1 MYYYTFASVFALGCL
16 PVALLPTAAAQD
28 LPATLAGCK
37 DVSCPMTDGKDYTCT
52 VTDDKFNGVGL
63 TRIADAPQALEGLTI
78 VKGVQ
83 VQAEGPDD
91 DHNDEKREDRHFKS
105 VYYLGTPADVQL
117 QDLNGCA
124 VVFQGVA
131 PPFSA
136 DGNRKTT
143 QGTCADSISRGCIE
157 NLTERL
163 RNLSGNSSCSSGLGP
178 YSINSLSDL
187 SPITEAQ
194 NGSSDCWPVLPK
206 NDGLAVIADFTVKGG
221 YDSEALNQIM
231 FGVTPVLTVFFE
243 NNQTTTS
250 QMTCV
255 KVIEDVEVKE
265 DDQSAAALVSYA
277 PLVAVTTLVAMLWSL

>member
-1 MYYYTFASVFALGCL
+1 MYYYTLASVLALGCL

-52 VTDDKFNGVGL
+52 VTDDEFNGVGL

-91 DHNDEKREDRHFKS
+91 DHNDEKREDRQFRS

-131 PPFSA
+131 PPFSV

-143 QGTCADSISRGCIE
+143 QAETPRARRSGKPCKTPPVTGCAEMLE
-157 NLTERL
+157 NEQ
-163 RNLSGNSSCSSGLGP
+163 GLGS

-187 SPITEAQ
+187 SPITEAR

-206 NDGLAVIADFTVKGG
+206 TDGLAVITDFAVKGG
-221 YDSEALNQIM
+221 YDSETLNQIM

-255 KVIEDVEVKE
+255 KVIEDVETEE
-265 DDQSAAALVSYA
+265 DDRSAAALVSYTT
-277 PLVAVTTLVAMLWSL
+277 LVAVTTLVAMLWSL